1 MSVLSSQLPGSVG
14 HQTYLL
20 LRFHCD
26 GDGLLPTAKVSSIKP
41 SFLAVVFYPSNRKVA
56 IAEAL
61 PPFSSVLYGPQSGS
75 LSTKTVETGVSTRQ
89 TE

>member
-26 GDGLLPTAKVSSIKP
+26 GDGLLPTRNGKLNKT
-41 SFLAVVFYPSNRKVA
+41 FLLGRG
-56 IAEAL
+56 
-61 PPFSSVLYGPQSGS
+61 VLSQ
-75 LSTKTVETGVSTRQ
+75 Q
-89 TE
+89 